1 MKRQGVLIIGGG
13 IAGIQAALDVAEQGV
28 NVYLVEREPSIGGH
42 MAMLDKTFPTLDCSA
57 CILTPKMVEVAR
69 HPNIGLLTY
78 SELREVKRV
87 EKGFEVK
94 ILKKPRFVDETK
106 CTGCGICAQH
116 CPLEV
121 PNEFDMGL
129 GVRKAIYVPFPQ
141 AVPLKYTIDD
151 EHCIQCGLCQRVCKA
166 EAVNLDQ
173 RPEVISLTVG
183 AIIVATGFKIFDAK
197 KRSEYGYGRYLNVI
211 TSLEL
216 ERLINASGPTGGRVL
231 RLSDGRI
238 PRRVAF
244 IQCVGSR
251 DQRAWG
257 HHYTG
262 NPYCSRVCCMY
273 AIKNGVLLKEHIH
286 DIDVTI
292 FYMDIRT
299 IGKGSEEFY
308 QRAREEFNV
317 HFVRGRVAKVI
328 EIPETKNLLVRTED
342 TETGKAIERE
352 FDMLV
357 LSVGLMPS
365 SGIFELSK
373 ILDIPIDEHG
383 FPQGAHVETDRF
395 TTGGK
400 GIFVVGAA
408 QGPKDI
414 PDSVIDASAAAMKAA
429 ISLARVKE

>member
-1 MKRQGVLIIGGG
+1 MSETPGILVIGGG
-13 IAGIQAALDVAEQGV
+13 IAGIQAALDTAEQGV
-28 NVYLVEREPSIGGH
+28 NVYLVEQEPSIGGH

-69 HPNIGLLTY
+69 HPNIELLTY
-78 SELREVKRV
+78 AELQEVKRG
-87 EKGFEVK
+87 EDGFKVK
-94 ILKKPRFVDETK
+94 ILKKPRFVDEIK
-106 CTGCGICAQH
+106 CTGCGVCAQH
-116 CPLEV
+116 CPIEV
-121 PNEFDMGL
+121 PNEFEVGL
-129 GVRKAIYVPFPQ
+129 SVRKAIYVPFPQ

-151 EHCIQCGLCQRVCKA
+151 EYCIKCGLCQRVCKA

-197 KRSEYGYGRYLNVI
+197 KRSEYGYGRHLNVI

-216 ERLINASGPTGGRVL
+216 ERLINASGPTGGHVL

-257 HHYTG
+257 HRYMG

-273 AIKNGVLLKEHIH
+273 AIKNGVLLKEHVH
-286 DIDVTI
+286 DVDVTI
-292 FYMDIRT
+292 FYTDIRT

-328 EIPETKNLLVRTED
+328 EIPETKNLLVRAED

-352 FDMLV
+352 FDMVV

-365 SGIFELSK
+365 SGIFELSE

-383 FPQGAHVETDRF
+383 FPQGAHFETDRF
-395 TTGGK
+395 TTGAK

-429 ISLARVKE
+429 IFLTR